1 MNAIC
6 FRLDCNSFIGGG
18 HLKRCL
24 NLSKIINQKTKF
36 IFLIEIV
43 RKEKIKLQ
51 KQLIYKKNYQYFF
64 IEKFDPDK
72 EKNFLVN
79 IKNEY
84 KKSLFF
90 FDISNINKIKKIKKV
105 HYFFKKIQSIKKKI
119 IIDSVKREALLPHIK
134 KLDLG
139 TVITPYENAK
149 RYFGPFKHFIGRKY
163 FFYDPELRLKKK
175 KIENKIKNIL
185 ISFGNSDKKKISL
198 FCVHSLQKILPK
210 FNTKIVVGPMFD
222 KEHIKKLKKISKKN
236 KNFELIF
243 NANHLSNL
251 YNWCD
256 ILIGSCGNT
265 KFEFM
270 IYKKPLV
277 IIPHSTISENQLI
290 QLKKE
295 KICVITKNIDN
306 LDNVKFSKNF
316 AKFIKDN
323 KKIELL
329 KKKLKKIEISNKEIK
344 NILNINK

>member
-1 MNAIC
+1 M
-6 FRLDCNSFIGGG
+6 
-18 HLKRCL
+18 
-24 NLSKIINQKTKF
+24 
-36 IFLIEIV
+36 
-43 RKEKIKLQ
+43 
-51 KQLIYKKNYQYFF
+51 
-64 IEKFDPDK
+64 
-72 EKNFLVN
+72 
-79 IKNEY
+79 
-84 KKSLFF
+84 
-90 FDISNINKIKKIKKV
+90 
-105 HYFFKKIQSIKKKI
+105 
-119 IIDSVKREALLPHIK
+119 
-134 KLDLG
+134 
-139 TVITPYENAK
+139 
-149 RYFGPFKHFIGRKY
+149 
-163 FFYDPELRLKKK
+163 
-175 KIENKIKNIL
+175 
-185 ISFGNSDKKKISL
+185 
-198 FCVHSLQKILPK
+198 QKILPK

-329 KKKLKKIEISNKEIK
+329 KKN
-344 NILNINK
+344 